1 MKFLGLFLIMAIPC
15 VSFAQLSTGITTTTT
30 STSLGTKLKKAGLG
44 ITLENETYTASNK
57 DEIAGYTSFF
67 LISPNWRIDSRSS
80 LAIGAQ
86 YDVREHDDK
95 ENESKNRDHLSESF
109 ITYAYKTLQTKEGSP
124 IDMFVQARIYRTEDE
139 FFKEMYSNDGNFQ
152 FRSFFGLP
160 LPGKFYINKYTTY
173 LRYKKYDVND
183 NINKYTRE
191 YELRARVSP
200 TYNLTDKMALATTV
214 TYNHIFMTEKTDS
227 EDLDVGVSARYT
239 PSRTYAIMMRMDYET
254 MNTKEN
260 GTLTQVENI
269 GDTASYALTFSA
281 YY

>member
-1 MKFLGLFLIMAIPC
+1 MKSFGLILLLAIPAL
-15 VSFAQLSTGITTTTT
+15 SFAQISTGITTTTNT
-30 STSLGTKLKKAGLG
+30 STLGSKLKKAGLG
-44 ITLENETYTASNK
+44 ITLENETYTSSNK
-57 DEIAGYTSFF
+57 DEIAGYTSYM

-86 YDVREHDDK
+86 YDIREHDNKDD
-95 ENESKNRDHLSESF
+95 ESKNRDHLSESF
-109 ITYAYKTLQTKEGSP
+109 VTYAYKTLQTKEGSP
-124 IDMFVQARIYRTEDE
+124 FDLTMQARLYNTEDE
-139 FFKEMYSNDGNFQ
+139 FFKKMYSNDGNFQ
-152 FRSFFGLP
+152 LRSFFGFP
-160 LPGKFYINKYTTY
+160 LAGKFYINKYTTY

-200 TYNLTDKMALATTV
+200 TYNLTDKLALASTV

-227 EDLDVGVSARYT
+227 EDLDLGLSARYT
-239 PSRTYAIMMRMDYET
+239 PSRTYAIMVRMDYET

-260 GTLTQVENI
+260 GNLTRVENI
-269 GDTASYALTFSA
+269 GDTASYALTLSA